1 MFPLRLGFFAWE
13 ASWGKVLTL
22 DKLKKREWSLLNRCF
37 ICCDVEETIDHFLTH
52 CSKSKVLWDLLF
64 NFFNVLWIL
73 HSLVKEV
80 LFGWHGSFV
89 GKKRRRVWRAT
100 PMCLFWMVWK
110 ERNKIAFESDEFS
123 IQILNFFLLVTFGFG
138 LNRV

>member
-1 MFPLRLGFFAWE
+1 M
-13 ASWGKVLTL
+13 
-22 DKLKKREWSLLNRCF
+22 
-37 ICCDVEETIDHFLTH
+37 
-52 CSKSKVLWDLLF
+52 LF
-64 NFFNVLWIL
+64 NFFSVLWIIP
-73 HSLVKEV
+73 SLVKEV

-100 PMCLFWMVWK
+100 PMCLFWMVWN

-123 IQILNFFLLVTFGFG
+123 IQILNFFLLVTFSLG